1 MSFMQKGALIPAAF
15 NAQALWQP
23 EKPEA
28 GCHLSLLLNA
38 TSFICFDV
46 LQSIFP
52 KQWLRTLWHLFSSC
66 LLVSIFAGIV
76 AEYKTLLSSH
86 KNSIS
91 FLLHFINKSM
101 YGIVLQKPY

>member
-1 MSFMQKGALIPAAF
+1 MQKGALIPAAF
-15 NAQALWQP
+15 NAQDLWQP
-23 EKPEA
+23 ENPEA
-28 GCHLSLLLNA
+28 GCHLAPLFYA

-52 KQWLRTLWHLFSSC
+52 KKWLRSLCHFFSSC
-66 LLVSIFAGIV
+66 LLVSISAGIV
-76 AEYKTLLSSH
+76 AEYKTLFSSH

-91 FLLHFINKSM
+91 VLFHFINKSM